1 MAAIDDLKK
10 QKDVAESNRDGLKTR
25 LANATPSERA
35 AIQKL
40 YEAAKKEFNRVEKLF
55 NAEKDRVD
63 AATESS
69 AGKELA
75 SERDADKAKNDISS
89 RENNVKK
96 LASLFKEDPNN
107 NNRFVEYQN
116 ALEELSNRY
125 SFYESKGFSFPRI
138 VASADGGGFKL
149 TEKTAT
155 ADVEQTAITSA
166 PRALTTAESRA
177 LATGR
182 QLPVSES
189 KPPRETVVTSQSV
202 RVAKTEVD
210 TALKNKGLA
219 DTPENRKKIRDEI
232 KAGKA
237 KPIDEN
243 AWIETFNKDYP
254 AYSDWTTDQVVSYF
268 GQDFVDIIKS
278 TVESGIEYSD
288 EELKALL
295 KSTTYFNSVSDKQ
308 YKFDTLR
315 DGEQQALIET
325 SKRAI
330 IDDYG
335 DVGLSAT
342 DLAEIAKTAARS
354 GLTGTGLKQTVYQ
367 YAFRKG
373 GMATAPTS
381 PAMATR
387 ALEGAD
393 ADAIRKSARAYGYQV
408 SDAEVEAALTGGM
421 YNGLAVS
428 KDSILEKA
436 QKAAKGKYFHLAD
449 QIDAGLSLD
458 DIFSTYKKYAA
469 TLLEV
474 DENEIDYLSD
484 PKWADAFGSKESGQ
498 LSLTDWT
505 QKIKSDS
512 KFGWQY
518 TKQANDQ
525 ATDIG
530 LTLARAFGKVQ

>member
-25 LANATPSERA
+25 LANATASERP

-40 YEAAKKEFNRVEKLF
+40 YEDAKKEFNRVEKLF

-75 SERDADKAKNDISS
+75 SERDAEKAKNDISS

-96 LASLFKEDPNN
+96 IASLFKEDPNN

-138 VASADGGGFKL
+138 VAPVEGGGFKL

-155 ADVEQTAITSA
+155 ADVEQTAITSV

-182 QLPVSES
+182 QLPVSEP
-189 KPPRETVVTSQSV
+189 KLPRETVVDKQSV
-202 RVAKTEVD
+202 RVTNTEVT

-219 DTPENRKKIRDEI
+219 DTPANRKTVRDQI

-237 KPIDEN
+237 KPVDEN

-278 TVESGIEYSD
+278 TVESGVEYSN

-295 KSTTYFNSVSDKQ
+295 KNTTYFNSVSDKQ

-315 DGEQQALIET
+315 DGEQTALIET

-330 IDDYG
+330 VDEFG
-335 DVGLSAT
+335 DVGLSET

-387 ALEGAD
+387 ALEGSD

-458 DIFSTYKKYAA
+458 DIFGTYKKYAA
-469 TLLEV
+469 TLLEF

-484 PKWADAFGSKESGQ
+484 PKWSDAVGSQDTGQ

-505 QKIKSDS
+505 QKIKSDA
-512 KFGWQY
+512 KFGWQF

-525 ATDIG
+525 ATDVA

>member
-1 MAAIDDLKK
+1 MAAKDDLK
-10 QKDVAESNRDGLKTR
+10 D
-25 LANATPSERA
+25 
-35 AIQKL
+35 I
-40 YEAAKKEFNRVEKLF
+40 EKLLADPAVRASGKTMF
-55 NAEKDRVD
+55 R
-63 AATESS
+63 
-69 AGKELA
+69 GKEVSLTDLVKL
-75 SERDADKAKNDISS
+75 RDETKIA
-89 RENNVKK
+89 VK
-96 LASLFKEDPNN
+96 
-107 NNRFVEYQN
+107 
-116 ALEELSNRY
+116 EE
-125 SFYESKGFSFPRI
+125 
-138 VASADGGGFKL
+138 ASASTTKL
-149 TEKTAT
+149 GQ
-155 ADVEQTAITSA
+155 EQTAIRAATQASA
-166 PRALTTAESRA
+166 ATAKQIRNLERLVESANVGITVAINRGEDVAAAQTNLVSAIERLRAVDPQNKLVPQEAQPVLGQPKVGDEVVGTLTLEQTRA
-177 LATGR
+177 LAKGKQPPAEGTK
-182 QLPVSES
+182 LPLG
-189 KPPRETVVTSQSV
+189 TVVDKQSV
-202 RVAKTEVD
+202 RVTNTEVT
-210 TALKNKGLA
+210 TALRNKGLA
-219 DTPENRKKIRDEI
+219 DTPANRKTVRDQI

-237 KPIDEN
+237 KPVDEN

-278 TVESGIEYSD
+278 TVESGVEYSN

-295 KSTTYFNSVSDKQ
+295 KNTTYFNSVSDKQ

-315 DGEQQALIET
+315 DGEQTALIET

-330 IDDYG
+330 VDEFG
-335 DVGLSAT
+335 DVGLSET

-387 ALEGAD
+387 ALEGSD

-458 DIFSTYKKYAA
+458 DIFGTYKKYAA

-484 PKWADAFGSKESGQ
+484 PKWSDAFGSKESGQ

-505 QKIKSDS
+505 QKIKSDA
-512 KFGWQY
+512 KFGWQF

-525 ATDIG
+525 ATDIA

>member
-138 VASADGGGFKL
+138 VAPADGGGFKL

-182 QLPVSES
+182 QLPAVE
-189 KPPRETVVTSQSV
+189 PELTRETVVDKQSV

-219 DTPENRKKIRDEI
+219 DTPANRKKIRDEI

-335 DVGLSAT
+335 DVGLTET

-387 ALEGAD
+387 ALEGSD

-458 DIFSTYKKYAA
+458 DIFGTYKKYAA

>member
-1 MAAIDDLKK
+1 MAAKDDLKDIEKLLADPAVRAAGKTMFRGKEVTLADLVDLRDKTAEAVKTEAAAATQTLAKEQAAGREAVRTGAATAK
-10 QKDVAESNRDGLKTR
+10 QIRGLESLVENADENVTVAIRRGGDVA
-25 LANATPSERA
+25 A
-35 AIQKL
+35 AQT
-40 YEAAKKEFNRVEKLF
+40 N
-55 NAEKDRVD
+55 
-63 AATESS
+63 
-69 AGKELA
+69 LA
-75 SERDADKAKNDISS
+75 SAIERLRAVDPKN
-89 RENNVKK
+89 K
-96 LASLFKEDPNN
+96 LVPQGAAETVTEPAAEG
-107 NNRFVEYQN
+107 RT
-116 ALEELSNRY
+116 
-125 SFYESKGFSFPRI
+125 
-138 VASADGGGFKL
+138 L
-149 TEKTAT
+149 TA
-155 ADVEQTAITSA
+155 
-166 PRALTTAESRA
+166 AESRA

-182 QLPVSES
+182 QLPISEP
-189 KPPRETVVTSQSV
+189 KPKQETVVKKQSV

-219 DTPENRKKIRDEI
+219 DTPENRKKIREEI

-254 AYSDWTTDQVVSYF
+254 AYSDWTTDQVVAYF

-278 TVESGIEYSD
+278 TVESGVEYSD

-335 DVGLSAT
+335 DVGLTET

-387 ALEGAD
+387 ALEGSD

-408 SDAEVEAALTGGM
+408 SDAEVEAALTGGT

-458 DIFSTYKKYAA
+458 DIFGTYKKYAA

-484 PKWADAFGSKESGQ
+484 PKWSDAFGSKETGQ

-525 ATDIG
+525 ATDIA

>member
-1 MAAIDDLKK
+1 MAAKDDLKDIEK
-10 QKDVAESNRDGLKTR
+10 LLADPAVRASGKTMFRGKEVTLADLVNLRDKTAEAVKTEAAAGTQALGR
-25 LANATPSERA
+25 EQAAGRA
-35 AIQKL
+35 AGR
-40 YEAAKKEFNRVEKLF
+40 AA
-55 NAEKDRVD
+55 
-63 AATESS
+63 AATAKQIRGLESLVEN
-69 AGKELA
+69 ADTNVTVAINRGGDVTAAQTNLA
-75 SERDADKAKNDISS
+75 SAIERLRAVDPTN
-89 RENNVKK
+89 K
-96 LASLFKEDPNN
+96 LIPQGAAETVTEPAATG
-107 NNRFVEYQN
+107 RT
-116 ALEELSNRY
+116 
-125 SFYESKGFSFPRI
+125 
-138 VASADGGGFKL
+138 L
-149 TEKTAT
+149 TA
-155 ADVEQTAITSA
+155 
-166 PRALTTAESRA
+166 AESRA

-182 QLPVSES
+182 QLPAVE
-189 KPPRETVVTSQSV
+189 PELTRETVVDKQSV
-202 RVAKTEVD
+202 RVVKTEVD

-219 DTPENRKKIRDEI
+219 DTPANRKKIRDEI

-288 EELKALL
+288 ENLQALL

-308 YKFDTLR
+308 YKFDMLR

-325 SKRAI
+325 SKRSI
-330 IDDYG
+330 VDEFG

-387 ALEGAD
+387 ALEGSD

-458 DIFSTYKKYAA
+458 DIFGTYKKYAA

-525 ATDIG
+525 ATDIA

>member
-1 MAAIDDLKK
+1 MAAKDDLKDIEKLLADPAVRASGKTMFRGKEVTLADLVALRDKTAEAVKTEAAAKTQALGREQELSRAATQASAATAK
-10 QKDVAESNRDGLKTR
+10 QIRGLESLVENADVNVTVAIKRGEDVA
-25 LANATPSERA
+25 A
-35 AIQKL
+35 AQT
-40 YEAAKKEFNRVEKLF
+40 N
-55 NAEKDRVD
+55 
-63 AATESS
+63 
-69 AGKELA
+69 LA
-75 SERDADKAKNDISS
+75 SAIERLRA
-89 RENNVKK
+89 V
-96 LASLFKEDPNN
+96 DPT
-107 NNRFVEYQN
+107 NRLVPQGAAETVIEP
-116 ALEELSNRY
+116 AVTGRT
-125 SFYESKGFSFPRI
+125 
-138 VASADGGGFKL
+138 L
-149 TEKTAT
+149 TA
-155 ADVEQTAITSA
+155 
-166 PRALTTAESRA
+166 AESRA

-182 QLPVSES
+182 QLPVSDTE
-189 KPPRETVVTSQSV
+189 PQQETVVDKQSV
-202 RVAKTEVD
+202 RVLKTEVD

-219 DTPENRKKIRDEI
+219 DTPANRKKIREEI

-278 TVESGIEYSD
+278 TVESGVEYSD

-335 DVGLSAT
+335 DVGLTET

-387 ALEGAD
+387 ALEGSD

-458 DIFSTYKKYAA
+458 DIFGTYKKYAA

-484 PKWADAFGSKESGQ
+484 PKWSDAFGTKETGQ

-525 ATDIG
+525 ATDIA

>member
-1 MAAIDDLKK
+1 MAAKDDLKDIEK
-10 QKDVAESNRDGLKTR
+10 LLADKKIQIAGKTMFRGKEVTLQELVKLRDETQLVVDEEESKNAASATVKRQEDKTAGVASVDKRNQIKALETLVFNAGVMLDRAIKNSGDIDAARAELVAEIER
-25 LANATPSERA
+25 LRA
-35 AIQKL
+35 VDPTNKL
-40 YEAAKKEFNRVEKLF
+40 VPQ
-55 NAEKDRVD
+55 D
-63 AATESS
+63 AAETVTEP
-69 AGKELA
+69 A
-75 SERDADKAKNDISS
+75 
-89 RENNVKK
+89 
-96 LASLFKEDPNN
+96 
-107 NNRFVEYQN
+107 
-116 ALEELSNRY
+116 
-125 SFYESKGFSFPRI
+125 
-138 VASADGGGFKL
+138 
-149 TEKTAT
+149 AT
-155 ADVEQTAITSA
+155 GRT
-166 PRALTTAESRA
+166 LTTAESRA

-182 QLPVSES
+182 QLPAVE
-189 KPPRETVVTSQSV
+189 PEPTQETVVDKKSV
-202 RVAKTEVD
+202 RVLKTEVD

-219 DTPENRKKIRDEI
+219 DTPANRKKIREEI

-330 IDDYG
+330 VDEFG

-387 ALEGAD
+387 ALEGSD

-458 DIFSTYKKYAA
+458 DIFGTYKKYAA

-484 PKWADAFGSKESGQ
+484 PKWSDAFGSKDTGQ

-512 KFGWQY
+512 KFGWQF

-525 ATDIG
+525 ATDIA

>member
-1 MAAIDDLKK
+1 MAAKDDLKDIEK
-10 QKDVAESNRDGLKTR
+10 LLADPAVRASGKTMFRGKEVTLADLVNLRDKTAEAVKTEAAAGTQALGR
-25 LANATPSERA
+25 EQARSRA
-35 AIQKL
+35 ATQ
-40 YEAAKKEFNRVEKLF
+40 AS
-55 NAEKDRVD
+55 
-63 AATESS
+63 AATAKQIRGLESLVEN
-69 AGKELA
+69 ADTNVTVAINRGGDVTAAQTNLA
-75 SERDADKAKNDISS
+75 SAIERLRAVDPTN
-89 RENNVKK
+89 K
-96 LASLFKEDPNN
+96 LIPQGAAETVTEPAATG
-107 NNRFVEYQN
+107 RT
-116 ALEELSNRY
+116 
-125 SFYESKGFSFPRI
+125 
-138 VASADGGGFKL
+138 L
-149 TEKTAT
+149 TA
-155 ADVEQTAITSA
+155 
-166 PRALTTAESRA
+166 AESRA

-182 QLPVSES
+182 QLPAVE
-189 KPPRETVVTSQSV
+189 PELTRETVVDKQSV
-202 RVAKTEVD
+202 RVVKTEVD

-219 DTPENRKKIRDEI
+219 DTPANRKKIRDEI

-288 EELKALL
+288 ENLQALL

-308 YKFDTLR
+308 YKFDMLR

-325 SKRAI
+325 SKRSI
-330 IDDYG
+330 VDEFG

-387 ALEGAD
+387 ALQGAD

-458 DIFSTYKKYAA
+458 DIFGTYKKYAA

-525 ATDIG
+525 ATDIA

>member
-1 MAAIDDLKK
+1 MAA
-10 QKDVAESNRDGLKTR
+10 
-25 LANATPSERA
+25 
-35 AIQKL
+35 
-40 YEAAKKEFNRVEKLF
+40 
-55 NAEKDRVD
+55 
-63 AATESS
+63 
-69 AGKELA
+69 
-75 SERDADKAKNDISS
+75 
-89 RENNVKK
+89 
-96 LASLFKEDPNN
+96 
-107 NNRFVEYQN
+107 
-116 ALEELSNRY
+116 
-125 SFYESKGFSFPRI
+125 
-138 VASADGGGFKL
+138 
-149 TEKTAT
+149 
-155 ADVEQTAITSA
+155 
-166 PRALTTAESRA
+166 
-177 LATGR
+177 
-182 QLPVSES
+182 
-189 KPPRETVVTSQSV
+189 
-202 RVAKTEVD
+202 
-210 TALKNKGLA
+210 
-219 DTPENRKKIRDEI
+219 
-232 KAGKA
+232 KA

-325 SKRAI
+325 SKRSI

-335 DVGLSAT
+335 DVGLTET

-367 YAFRKG
+367 YAYRKG

-387 ALEGAD
+387 ALEGSE

-458 DIFSTYKKYAA
+458 DIFGTYKKYAA

>member
-1 MAAIDDLKK
+1 MAAKDDLKDIEK
-10 QKDVAESNRDGLKTR
+10 LLADPAVRASGKTMFRGKEVTLADLVNLRDKTAEAVKTE
-25 LANATPSERA
+25 ATAGTQALGREQAAGRA
-35 AIQKL
+35 AGR
-40 YEAAKKEFNRVEKLF
+40 AA
-55 NAEKDRVD
+55 
-63 AATESS
+63 AATAKQIRGLESLVEN
-69 AGKELA
+69 ADTNVTVAINRGGDVTAAQTNLA
-75 SERDADKAKNDISS
+75 LAIERLRAVDPTN
-89 RENNVKK
+89 K
-96 LASLFKEDPNN
+96 LVPQGAAETVTEPAATG
-107 NNRFVEYQN
+107 RT
-116 ALEELSNRY
+116 
-125 SFYESKGFSFPRI
+125 
-138 VASADGGGFKL
+138 L
-149 TEKTAT
+149 TA
-155 ADVEQTAITSA
+155 
-166 PRALTTAESRA
+166 AESRA

-182 QLPVSES
+182 QLPAVE
-189 KPPRETVVTSQSV
+189 PELTRETVVDKQSV
-202 RVAKTEVD
+202 RVVKTEVD

-219 DTPENRKKIRDEI
+219 DTPANRKKIRDEI

-288 EELKALL
+288 ENLKALL

-330 IDDYG
+330 VDDYG
-335 DVGLSAT
+335 DVGLTET

-387 ALEGAD
+387 ALEGSE

-458 DIFSTYKKYAA
+458 DIFGTYKKYAA

-484 PKWADAFGSKESGQ
+484 PKWADAFGSKETGQ

>member
-1 MAAIDDLKK
+1 MAAKDDLKDIEKLLADPAVRASGKTMFRGKEVSLTNLVKLRDETKIAVKEEASASTTKLGKEQAASRAAGQASAATAK
-10 QKDVAESNRDGLKTR
+10 QIRNLERLVESADVGITVAINRGEDVA
-25 LANATPSERA
+25 A
-35 AIQKL
+35 AQT
-40 YEAAKKEFNRVEKLF
+40 N
-55 NAEKDRVD
+55 
-63 AATESS
+63 
-69 AGKELA
+69 LA
-75 SERDADKAKNDISS
+75 SAIERLRAVDPTNKLVPQQPVEPQAQMGQAKIGDKP
-89 RENNVKK
+89 VGTLT
-96 LASLFKEDPNN
+96 LA
-107 NNRFVEYQN
+107 
-116 ALEELSNRY
+116 
-125 SFYESKGFSFPRI
+125 
-138 VASADGGGFKL
+138 
-149 TEKTAT
+149 
-155 ADVEQTAITSA
+155 QTK
-166 PRALTTAESRA
+166 A
-177 LATGR
+177 LAAERGAGPQPAGT
-182 QLPVSES
+182 
-189 KPPRETVVTSQSV
+189 TNVTAQNV
-202 RVAKTEVD
+202 RVTNTEVT

-219 DTPENRKKIRDEI
+219 DTPANRKTVRDQI

-278 TVESGIEYSD
+278 TVESGVEYSN

-295 KSTTYFNSVSDKQ
+295 KNTTYFNSVSDKQ

-315 DGEQQALIET
+315 DGEQTALIET

-330 IDDYG
+330 VDEFG
-335 DVGLSAT
+335 DVGLSET

-387 ALEGAD
+387 ALEGSD

-458 DIFSTYKKYAA
+458 DIFGTYKKYAA
-469 TLLEV
+469 ALLEV

-484 PKWADAFGSKESGQ
+484 PKWADAFGSKDTGQ

-525 ATDIG
+525 ATDVA

>member
-1 MAAIDDLKK
+1 MSAQDDLNEIKK
-10 QKDVAESNRDGLKTR
+10 LLADRNVR
-25 LANATPSERA
+25 LAGKTIWRGEEVTFDELIILRDEADA
-35 AIQKL
+35 A
-40 YEAAKKEFNRVEKLF
+40 VD
-55 NAEKDRVD
+55 AEKSQRAI
-63 AATESS
+63 AATVERREGKV
-69 AGKELA
+69 AGKERVDKRNQIKGLERLVSNANTDLTRAIDKGGDVGAARTKLLA
-75 SERDADKAKNDISS
+75 EIERLRAVDPQN
-89 RENNVKK
+89 K
-96 LASLFKEDPNN
+96 LVPQEAQPVLGQPKVGDE
-107 NNRFVEYQN
+107 VV
-116 ALEELSNRY
+116 
-125 SFYESKGFSFPRI
+125 GT
-138 VASADGGGFKL
+138 L
-149 TEKTAT
+149 TL
-155 ADVEQTAITSA
+155 EQT
-166 PRALTTAESRA
+166 RA
-177 LATGR
+177 LAKGKQPSAEGTK
-182 QLPVSES
+182 LPLG
-189 KPPRETVVTSQSV
+189 TVVDKQSV
-202 RVAKTEVD
+202 RVTNTEVT
-210 TALKNKGLA
+210 TALRNKGLA
-219 DTPENRKKIRDEI
+219 DTPANRKTVRDQI

-237 KPIDEN
+237 KPVDEN

-278 TVESGIEYSD
+278 TVESGVEYSN

-295 KSTTYFNSVSDKQ
+295 KNTTYFNSVSDKQ

-315 DGEQQALIET
+315 DGEQNALIET

-330 IDDYG
+330 VDEFG
-335 DVGLSAT
+335 DVGLSET

-387 ALEGAD
+387 ALEGSD

-458 DIFSTYKKYAA
+458 DIFGTYKKYAA
-469 TLLEV
+469 ALLEV

-484 PKWADAFGSKESGQ
+484 PKWSDAFGSKDTGQ

-512 KFGWQY
+512 KFGWQF

-525 ATDIG
+525 ATDIA

>member
-1 MAAIDDLKK
+1 MAAKDDLKDIEK
-10 QKDVAESNRDGLKTR
+10 LLADPAVRASGKTMFRGKEVTLADLVNLRDKTAEAVKTEAAAGTQALGR
-25 LANATPSERA
+25 EQARSRA
-35 AIQKL
+35 ATQ
-40 YEAAKKEFNRVEKLF
+40 AS
-55 NAEKDRVD
+55 
-63 AATESS
+63 AATAKQIRGLESLVEN
-69 AGKELA
+69 ADTNVTVAIRRGGDVTAAQTNLA
-75 SERDADKAKNDISS
+75 SAIERLRAVDPTN
-89 RENNVKK
+89 K
-96 LASLFKEDPNN
+96 LVPQGAAETVTEPASTG
-107 NNRFVEYQN
+107 RT
-116 ALEELSNRY
+116 
-125 SFYESKGFSFPRI
+125 
-138 VASADGGGFKL
+138 L
-149 TEKTAT
+149 TA
-155 ADVEQTAITSA
+155 
-166 PRALTTAESRA
+166 AESRA

-182 QLPVSES
+182 QLPAVE
-189 KPPRETVVTSQSV
+189 PELTRETVVDKQSV
-202 RVAKTEVD
+202 RVVKTEVD

-219 DTPENRKKIRDEI
+219 DTPANRKKIRDEI

-325 SKRAI
+325 SKRSI
-330 IDDYG
+330 VDEFG

-387 ALEGAD
+387 ALEGSD
-393 ADAIRKSARAYGYQV
+393 ADAIRKSARAYGYMV
-408 SDAEVEAALTGGM
+408 SDAEITAALTGGM

-428 KDSILEKA
+428 SESILQKA
-436 QKAAKGKYFHLAD
+436 QKDAKGKYFHLAD

-458 DIFSTYKKYAA
+458 DIFGTYKKYAA

-484 PKWADAFGSKESGQ
+484 PKWADAFGSKDTGQ

-512 KFGWQY
+512 KFGWQF

-525 ATDIG
+525 ATDIA

>member
-1 MAAIDDLKK
+1 MSAQDDLRDIKELLADRNVRLAGKTIWRGREVTLEKLVELRDEADAAVDAEKSQRAISATVERREGKVAGKAAVDKRNQIKGLETLVSYANTDLTRAIDKGG
-10 QKDVAESNRDGLKTR
+10 DVA
-25 LANATPSERA
+25 A
-35 AIQKL
+35 AQT
-40 YEAAKKEFNRVEKLF
+40 N
-55 NAEKDRVD
+55 
-63 AATESS
+63 
-69 AGKELA
+69 LA
-75 SERDADKAKNDISS
+75 SAIERLRAVDPTNKLVPQEAQPVLGQPKIGDK
-89 RENNVKK
+89 V
-96 LASLFKEDPNN
+96 
-107 NNRFVEYQN
+107 V
-116 ALEELSNRY
+116 
-125 SFYESKGFSFPRI
+125 GT
-138 VASADGGGFKL
+138 L
-149 TEKTAT
+149 TL
-155 ADVEQTAITSA
+155 EQT
-166 PRALTTAESRA
+166 RA
-177 LATGR
+177 LAKGEQPPTDGT
-182 QLPVSES
+182 
-189 KPPRETVVTSQSV
+189 KPRETVVDKQSV
-202 RVAKTEVD
+202 RVTNTEVT
-210 TALKNKGLA
+210 TALRNKGLA
-219 DTPENRKKIRDEI
+219 DTPANRKTVRDQI

-237 KPIDEN
+237 KPVDEN

-278 TVESGIEYSD
+278 TVESGVEYSN

-295 KSTTYFNSVSDKQ
+295 KNTTYFNSVSDKQ

-315 DGEQQALIET
+315 DGEQTALIET

-330 IDDYG
+330 VDEFG
-335 DVGLSAT
+335 DVGLSET

-387 ALEGAD
+387 ALQGSD

-458 DIFSTYKKYAA
+458 DIFGTYKKYAA

-484 PKWADAFGSKESGQ
+484 PKWSDAFGSKDTGQ

-505 QKIKSDS
+505 QKIKSDA
-512 KFGWQY
+512 KFGWQF

-525 ATDIG
+525 AADVA

>member
-1 MAAIDDLKK
+1 MAAKDDLKDIEKLLADPAVRASGKTMFRGKEVSLTDLVKLRDETKIAVKEEASASTTKLGQEQAAIRAATQASAATAK
-10 QKDVAESNRDGLKTR
+10 QIRNLERLVESADVGITVAINRGEDVA
-25 LANATPSERA
+25 A
-35 AIQKL
+35 AQT
-40 YEAAKKEFNRVEKLF
+40 N
-55 NAEKDRVD
+55 
-63 AATESS
+63 
-69 AGKELA
+69 LA
-75 SERDADKAKNDISS
+75 SAIERLRAVDPQNKLVPQQPVEPEAQMGQAKIGDKP
-89 RENNVKK
+89 VGTLT
-96 LASLFKEDPNN
+96 LA
-107 NNRFVEYQN
+107 
-116 ALEELSNRY
+116 
-125 SFYESKGFSFPRI
+125 
-138 VASADGGGFKL
+138 
-149 TEKTAT
+149 
-155 ADVEQTAITSA
+155 QTK
-166 PRALTTAESRA
+166 A
-177 LATGR
+177 LAAERGAGPQPAGT
-182 QLPVSES
+182 
-189 KPPRETVVTSQSV
+189 TNVTAQNV
-202 RVAKTEVD
+202 RVTNTEVT

-219 DTPENRKKIRDEI
+219 DTPANRKTVRDQI

-237 KPIDEN
+237 KPVDEN

-278 TVESGIEYSD
+278 TVESGVEYSD

-295 KSTTYFNSVSDKQ
+295 KNTTYFNSVSDKQ

-335 DVGLSAT
+335 DVGLSET

-387 ALEGAD
+387 ALEGSD

-458 DIFSTYKKYAA
+458 DIFGTYKKYAA

-505 QKIKSDS
+505 QKIKSDA

>member
-1 MAAIDDLKK
+1 MAAKDDLK
-10 QKDVAESNRDGLKTR
+10 D
-25 LANATPSERA
+25 
-35 AIQKL
+35 I
-40 YEAAKKEFNRVEKLF
+40 EKLLADPAVRASGKTMF
-55 NAEKDRVD
+55 R
-63 AATESS
+63 
-69 AGKELA
+69 GKEVSLTDLVKL
-75 SERDADKAKNDISS
+75 RDETKIA
-89 RENNVKK
+89 VK
-96 LASLFKEDPNN
+96 
-107 NNRFVEYQN
+107 
-116 ALEELSNRY
+116 EE
-125 SFYESKGFSFPRI
+125 
-138 VASADGGGFKL
+138 ASASTTKL
-149 TEKTAT
+149 GQ
-155 ADVEQTAITSA
+155 EQTASRAATQASAATAKQIRNLERLVESADVGITVAINRGEDVAAAQTNLASA
-166 PRALTTAESRA
+166 IERLRAVDPQNKLVPQEAQPVLGQPKTGDKVVGTLTLEQTRA
-177 LATGR
+177 LAKGEQPPADGT
-182 QLPVSES
+182 
-189 KPPRETVVTSQSV
+189 KPRETVVDKQSV
-202 RVAKTEVD
+202 RVTNTEVT
-210 TALKNKGLA
+210 TALRNKGLA
-219 DTPENRKKIRDEI
+219 DTPANRKTVRDQI

-237 KPIDEN
+237 KPVDEN

-278 TVESGIEYSD
+278 TVESGVEYSN

-295 KSTTYFNSVSDKQ
+295 KNTTYFNSVSDKQ

-315 DGEQQALIET
+315 DGEQTALIET

-330 IDDYG
+330 VDEFG
-335 DVGLSAT
+335 DVGLSET

-373 GMATAPTS
+373 GMATAATS

-387 ALEGAD
+387 ALEGSD

-458 DIFSTYKKYAA
+458 DIFGTYKKYAA

-484 PKWADAFGSKESGQ
+484 PKWSDAFGSKESGQ

-512 KFGWQY
+512 KFGWQF

-525 ATDIG
+525 ATDIA

>member
-1 MAAIDDLKK
+1 MSAKDDLK
-10 QKDVAESNRDGLKTR
+10 ELKA
-25 LANATPSERA
+25 LLDDPAVRA
-35 AIQKL
+35 AGKTMWRGEEVTL
-40 YEAAKKEFNRVEKLF
+40 VELVDLRDK
-55 NAEKDRVD
+55 AD
-63 AATESS
+63 AATKTEAS
-69 AGKELA
+69 AKTTEIGRQQA
-75 SERDADKAKNDISS
+75 GVRAATATNAAKAKEIRGLESLV
-89 RENNVKK
+89 ENANANLTVAIRRGGDVATAQTN
-96 LASLFKEDPNN
+96 LASLIERLRAVDPQNKLVPQQP
-107 NNRFVEYQN
+107 VEPEAQMGQ
-116 ALEELSNRY
+116 A
-125 SFYESKGFSFPRI
+125 KIGDKP
-138 VASADGGGFKL
+138 VGTL
-149 TEKTAT
+149 TLA
-155 ADVEQTAITSA
+155 QTK
-166 PRALTTAESRA
+166 A
-177 LATGR
+177 LAAERGAGPQPAGT
-182 QLPVSES
+182 
-189 KPPRETVVTSQSV
+189 TNVTAQNV
-202 RVAKTEVD
+202 RVTNTEVT
-210 TALKNKGLA
+210 TALKNKGLT
-219 DTPENRKKIRDEI
+219 DTPANRKTVRDQI

-237 KPIDEN
+237 KPVDEN

-278 TVESGIEYSD
+278 TVESGVEYSN

-295 KSTTYFNSVSDKQ
+295 KNTTYFNSVSDKQ

-315 DGEQQALIET
+315 DGEQTALIET

-330 IDDYG
+330 VDEFG
-335 DVGLSAT
+335 DVGLSET

-387 ALEGAD
+387 ALEGSD

-408 SDAEVEAALTGGM
+408 SDAEVEAALTGGT

-458 DIFSTYKKYAA
+458 DIFGTYKKYAA

-505 QKIKSDS
+505 QKIKSDA

>member
-138 VASADGGGFKL
+138 VAPADGGGFKL

-182 QLPVSES
+182 QLPVSEP
-189 KPPRETVVTSQSV
+189 KQPRETVVTSQSV

-387 ALEGAD
+387 ALEGSD

-484 PKWADAFGSKESGQ
+484 PKWADAFGSKETGQ

>member
-1 MAAIDDLKK
+1 
-10 QKDVAESNRDGLKTR
+10 
-25 LANATPSERA
+25 
-35 AIQKL
+35 
-40 YEAAKKEFNRVEKLF
+40 
-55 NAEKDRVD
+55 
-63 AATESS
+63 
-69 AGKELA
+69 
-75 SERDADKAKNDISS
+75 
-89 RENNVKK
+89 
-96 LASLFKEDPNN
+96 
-107 NNRFVEYQN
+107 
-116 ALEELSNRY
+116 
-125 SFYESKGFSFPRI
+125 
-138 VASADGGGFKL
+138 
-149 TEKTAT
+149 
-155 ADVEQTAITSA
+155 
-166 PRALTTAESRA
+166 
-177 LATGR
+177 
-182 QLPVSES
+182 
-189 KPPRETVVTSQSV
+189 
-202 RVAKTEVD
+202 
-210 TALKNKGLA
+210 
-219 DTPENRKKIRDEI
+219 
-232 KAGKA
+232 
-237 KPIDEN
+237 
-243 AWIETFNKDYP
+243 
-254 AYSDWTTDQVVSYF
+254 
-268 GQDFVDIIKS
+268 
-278 TVESGIEYSD
+278 
-288 EELKALL
+288 
-295 KSTTYFNSVSDKQ
+295 
-308 YKFDTLR
+308 LR

-330 IDDYG
+330 VDEYG
-335 DVGLSAT
+335 DVGLTET

-387 ALEGAD
+387 ALEGSD

-458 DIFSTYKKYAA
+458 DIFGTYKKYAA

-484 PKWADAFGSKESGQ
+484 PKWSDAFGSKDTGQ

-512 KFGWQY
+512 KFGWQF

-525 ATDIG
+525 ATDIA

>member
-1 MAAIDDLKK
+1 MAAKDDLKDIEK
-10 QKDVAESNRDGLKTR
+10 LLADPAVRASGKTMFRGKEVTLADLVALRDKTAKAVKTEAEAKSQS
-25 LANATPSERA
+25 LAREQEAGRA
-35 AIQKL
+35 AGR
-40 YEAAKKEFNRVEKLF
+40 AA
-55 NAEKDRVD
+55 
-63 AATESS
+63 AATASEIRNLERLVEN
-69 AGKELA
+69 ADVGITVAIKRGEDVTAAQTNLA
-75 SERDADKAKNDISS
+75 SAIERLRAVDPTNKLVPQEPKPAMGQPLKGDK
-89 RENNVKK
+89 V
-96 LASLFKEDPNN
+96 
-107 NNRFVEYQN
+107 V
-116 ALEELSNRY
+116 
-125 SFYESKGFSFPRI
+125 GT
-138 VASADGGGFKL
+138 L
-149 TEKTAT
+149 TL
-155 ADVEQTAITSA
+155 EQT
-166 PRALTTAESRA
+166 RA
-177 LATGR
+177 LAKGD
-182 QLPVSES
+182 QPPADDS
-189 KPPRETVVTSQSV
+189 KTPKDTTVTAQSV
-202 RVAKTEVD
+202 RVTKTEVD

-219 DTPENRKKIRDEI
+219 DTPANRKKIREEI

-330 IDDYG
+330 VDQFG

-387 ALEGAD
+387 ALEGSD

-458 DIFSTYKKYAA
+458 DIFGTYKKYAA

-484 PKWADAFGSKESGQ
+484 PKWSDAFGSKDTGQ

-512 KFGWQY
+512 KFGWQF

-525 ATDIG
+525 ATDIA

>member
-1 MAAIDDLKK
+1 MAAKDDLKDIEKLLADPAVRASGKTMFRGKEVTLADLVNLRDKTAEAVKTEAAAGTQALGREQAAGRAAGRAAAATAK
-10 QKDVAESNRDGLKTR
+10 QIRGLESLVENADTNVTVAINRGGDVTAAQTNLASAIERLRAVDPTNKLVPQGAAETVAE
-25 LANATPSERA
+25 P
-35 AIQKL
+35 
-40 YEAAKKEFNRVEKLF
+40 
-55 NAEKDRVD
+55 
-63 AATESS
+63 AAT
-69 AGKELA
+69 G
-75 SERDADKAKNDISS
+75 RT
-89 RENNVKK
+89 
-96 LASLFKEDPNN
+96 
-107 NNRFVEYQN
+107 
-116 ALEELSNRY
+116 
-125 SFYESKGFSFPRI
+125 
-138 VASADGGGFKL
+138 L
-149 TEKTAT
+149 TA
-155 ADVEQTAITSA
+155 
-166 PRALTTAESRA
+166 AESRA

-182 QLPVSES
+182 QLPAVE
-189 KPPRETVVTSQSV
+189 PELTRETVVDKQSV
-202 RVAKTEVD
+202 RVVKTQVD
-210 TALKNKGLA
+210 TALKNKGLD
-219 DTPENRKKIRDEI
+219 DTPANRKKIRDEI

-288 EELKALL
+288 ENLQALL

-308 YKFDTLR
+308 YKFDMLR

-325 SKRAI
+325 SKRSI
-330 IDDYG
+330 VDEFG

-387 ALEGAD
+387 ALEGSD

-458 DIFSTYKKYAA
+458 DIFGTYKKYAA